1 MEASSPQHRTGT
13 GTPPVDSSQR
23 RLGTLGLA
31 GAIYT
36 YVLVVYGGVVRI
48 TGSGM
53 GCGDDWPRCNGL
65 VVPVFDVTT
74 FIEYSH
80 RILAAGLSI
89 LTLWV
94 VVSAVRGRARA
105 GFAGRGGLLR
115 PAVLAGGLII
125 IQVLLGAITVKLDLP
140 AGTTALHFMTAMG
153 LLATFA
159 TLAVRAG
166 VLDAGLADSG
176 GRFAGA
182 ALGTAIFGFIV
193 VGFGALTANLGMD
206 GPFPPSGAAM
216 ACQGFPLCNG
226 QLWPGGG
233 SWVQVHWIHR
243 LLAFLLLFHIL
254 GTGVAV
260 LRREPPPAVARA
272 AIGAMVFV
280 VLQVAVAATL
290 VLLHLPEALQG
301 LHLAVGAGL
310 WAALAFWAALARRA
324 DDTTRTVPLQP

>member
-1 MEASSPQHRTGT
+1 MEANSPQNTSAT
-13 GTPPVDSSQR
+13 DTTPVDQSQR
-23 RLGTLGLA
+23 RLGILGMA

-94 VVSAVRGRARA
+94 VVSAIRGRARA
-105 GFAGRGGLLR
+105 GFAGKGGLLR
-115 PAVLAGGLII
+115 PALLAGALII
-125 IQVLLGAITVKLDLP
+125 LQVLLGAITVKLDLP

-159 TLAVRAG
+159 TLAVRSG
-166 VLDAGLADSG
+166 IMDAGLAETG
-176 GRFAGA
+176 GRFTAA
-182 ALGTAIFGFIV
+182 ALGAAIFGFVV

-216 ACQGFPLCNG
+216 ACQGFPFCNG

-233 SWVQVHWIHR
+233 AWVQVHWIHR
-243 LLAFLLLFHIL
+243 LLAFLLFFHIL
-254 GTGVAV
+254 GTGAAV
-260 LRREPPPAVARA
+260 LRREPPPALARG
-272 AIGAMVFV
+272 AIAAMVLV
-280 VLQVAVAATL
+280 VLQVAVAAAL
-290 VLLHLPEALQG
+290 VLMHLPDALQG

-310 WAALAFWAALARRA
+310 WAALAFWTALARRA
-324 DDTTRTVPLQP
+324 DDATRTVPLQS